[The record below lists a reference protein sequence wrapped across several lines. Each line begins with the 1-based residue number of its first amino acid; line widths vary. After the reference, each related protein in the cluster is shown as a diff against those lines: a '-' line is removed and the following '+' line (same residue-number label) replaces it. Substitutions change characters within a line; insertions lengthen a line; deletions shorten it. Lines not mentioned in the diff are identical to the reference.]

1 MKKILGLDLGT
12 NSIGWAVVN
21 ADDNGKPVSIEG
33 MGSRIVP
40 LTPDDANEFTKGNA
54 ISKNRSRTEKRT
66 ARKGYDRYQLRREN
80 LTNELR
86 KLKMLPDER
95 LIKLP
100 VLELWELRAKAA
112 TKGIQL
118 TLPEIGRVLYH
129 INQKRGYKHAKSDE
143 SADTKQKAYV
153 AEVNARY
160 AMIKA
165 RNKTIGQYFAEKLKE
180 TEIETSNGK
189 FYTYRIKEQVFPR
202 RAYEAE
208 FDQIMD
214 CQKVFYSNIL
224 TEKEINKLRSEII
237 FYQRKLKS
245 CKHLVS
251 ICDFE
256 KREYTNKEGKTV
268 YGGPRV
274 APKSSPLFQV
284 CKIWEEV
291 NNLTLKNRKNDELYI
306 SLEQRQKMVDFLDTH
321 EKLTL
326 KDMYSILGISK
337 QDGWWGGKA
346 IGKGLQGNTTKIALK
361 NALCDFSNADDLLRF
376 NLKKVDCKE
385 IDKDTGKEK
394 QVIDEVT
401 GEVMQLIDPILEKE
415 PLYDLW
421 HTIYSISDK
430 EELANAL
437 RNKFNI
443 NDEEIINRLYAIDF
457 VKPGFGNKSAKAIRR
472 ILPYLQQGLK
482 YSDACEYAGFRHS
495 ESLTKAENEAR
506 QLLDKLPAIHKNE
519 LRQPVVEKILNQMI
533 NVVNALMA
541 NYGQFESIRVE
552 LARELKQSKDERNSA
567 FLQNE
572 AMERLNESIAKRLK
586 SEGITPTKRIMEKY
600 KFIFP
605 VKGCI
610 DKKTGKFVSKNFDSM
625 STVNQ
630 CIYCGQSF
638 SLSAALNGDGYEIE
652 HIIPRDLIC
661 DNSQNNKVLSCRD
674 CNSKKSN
681 CTAFDF
687 MRKQNDKFEAYIE
700 RVETWCNDGIIS
712 PAKRERLLLSHEDYL
727 ERKKQGKTTD
737 EDKKYWED
745 FVSRQAG
752 ETQYIS
758 RESIKILKQCCR
770 NVNAT
775 SGTITSILRHLWGYD
790 EILHQLN
797 FERYRKAGLTET
809 VTWESNHGKN
819 KHTKEQIVGWSKRL
833 DHRHHAIDALVV
845 ACTQQ
850 GFIQRINTLNADD
863 TKDLMRKQ
871 IESARIKFE
880 GKKDLLDKYLTSL
893 VPFTTKEVA
902 ENVDKILV
910 SFKAGKKSAS
920 TGKRIKYVKGKRY
933 VLQEGIIVP
942 RGALHEEGVYGQ
954 IEINGKKEI
963 VKKYKLG
970 KGAQGFVFTGK
981 ETYEKKEKSDKK
993 TGLVQKIEDDKIK
1006 NVLDSIVDGN
1016 IRSKILQRLNQ
1027 GFEDGKDYRDD
1038 VKKALDNLNDLDKN
1052 PIFSDN
1058 NHTMPI
1064 HSVRCRTGLT
1074 AITPV
1079 RRNKQ
1084 GEPIGFVKPGNN
1096 HHIAIYSDKDGILH
1110 EHSVTFWH
1118 AVERKKYGLPVI
1130 IDNPKEV
1137 WDSILDKQLPD
1148 SFLENLPDENWNF
1161 KVSLQQN
1168 EMFVLGM
1175 SDEAFDDA
1183 IQNKDY
1189 ASINKYLYRVQ
1200 SISESDYWFRLHVE
1214 TQNDKTPSAKLA
1226 NKYYRVKSLKA
1237 FYELYPHKVY
1247 VSTIGK
1253 IKNLS

>member
-21 ADDNGKPVSIEG
+21 EDENGKPVSIER

-40 LTPDDANEFTKGNA
+40 LTPDDANEFTTGNA
-54 ISKNRSRTEKRT
+54 ISKNKSRTEKRT
-66 ARKGYDRYQLRREN
+66 ARKGYDRYQLRRAN
-80 LTNELR
+80 LTEELR
-86 KLKMLPDER
+86 KLKMLPDEK

-100 VLELWELRAKAA
+100 VLELWETRAKAA

-129 INQKRGYKHAKSDE
+129 INQRRGYKHAKSDE
-143 SADTKQKAYV
+143 TADTKQKAYV
-153 AEVNARY
+153 AEVNERFAL
-160 AMIKA
+160 IKE
-165 RNKTIGQYFAEKLKE
+165 RNQTIGQYFAEKLKE
-180 TEIETSNGK
+180 SEIETPKGR

-202 RAYEAE
+202 QAYEAE
-208 FDQIMD
+208 FDQIME
-214 CQKVFYSNIL
+214 CQKEFYPDIL
-224 TEKEINKLRSEII
+224 TKDEINKLRNEII

-251 ICDFE
+251 FCDFE
-256 KREYTNKEGKTV
+256 KREYKNSEGKIV
-268 YGGPRV
+268 IGGPKV
-274 APKSSPLFQV
+274 APKSSPLFQL

-306 SLEQRQKMVDFLDTH
+306 TLEQRQAMVDFLDTH

-326 KDMYSILGISK
+326 NDMYSILGISK

-361 NALCDFSNADDLLRF
+361 KALDGFANANNLLQF
-376 NLKKVDCKE
+376 NLRKTD
-385 IDKDTGKEK
+385 GKLF
-394 QVIDEVT
+394 DEVT
-401 GEVMQLIDPILEKE
+401 GEVLQVIDPKIERE

-437 RNKFNI
+437 KNKFNI
-443 NDEEIINRLYAIDF
+443 NDEAIINRLYAIDF

-472 ILPYLQQGLK
+472 ILPYLQLGLK
-482 YSDACEYAGFRHS
+482 YSEACEYAGFKHS
-495 ESLTKAENEAR
+495 ESLTKEENEAR
-506 QLLDKLPAIHKNE
+506 PLLEKLPAIQKNA

-541 NYGQFESIRVE
+541 DYGQFDSIHVE
-552 LARELKQSKDERNSA
+552 LARELKQNKDDRNTT

-572 AMERLNESIAKRLK
+572 AMGRLNEAIAKRLTDEYK
-586 SEGITPTKRIMEKY
+586 IKPTKRIVEKY

-605 VKGCI
+605 AKGCI
-610 DKKTGKFVSKNFDSM
+610 DMRGKFVSRNFEGL
-625 STVNQ
+625 STMNQ
-630 CIYCGQSF
+630 CIYCGQPF

-661 DNSQNNKVLSCRD
+661 DNSQNNKVLSCRS

-681 CTAFDF
+681 RTAFDF
-687 MRKQNDKFEAYIE
+687 MRSQGKDALDAYIA
-700 RVETWCNDGIIS
+700 RIETWCKDGIIS
-712 PAKRERLLLSHEDYL
+712 PAKRERLLLSHEDYI

-737 EDKKYWED
+737 DDKKYWED
-745 FVSRQAG
+745 FISRQAS

-758 RESIKILKQCCR
+758 RESIRILKQCCR

-775 SGTITSILRHLWGYD
+775 SGTVTSILRHLWGYD

-797 FERYRKAGLTET
+797 FDRYKQAGLTET
-809 VTWESNHGKN
+809 VTWESNHGKD
-819 KHTKEQIVGWSKRL
+819 KHSKEQIADWSKRL

-863 TKDLMRKQ
+863 TKALMKKQ
-871 IESARIKFE
+871 IESARVQFE
-880 GKKDLLDKYLTSL
+880 EKKDLLDKYLASL
-893 VPFTTKEVA
+893 VPFSTKVVA
-902 ENVDKILV
+902 DEADKILV

-920 TGKRIKYVKGKRY
+920 TGKRIKYTNGRKN
-933 VLQEGIIVP
+933 VLQERIIIP

-954 IEINGKKEI
+954 IEIDGRKEI

-981 ETYEKKEKSDKK
+981 ETYEKKVKQDKK
-993 TGLVQKIEDDKIK
+993 TGIVQIQEDDKIK
-1006 NVLDSIVDGN
+1006 NVLDSIVDKN
-1016 IRSKILQRLNQ
+1016 IRTRILQRLNL
-1027 GFEDGKDYRDD
+1027 GFENGKDYKDD
-1038 VKKALDNLNDLDKN
+1038 VKKALENLNDLDKN
-1052 PIFSDN
+1052 PIYADDN
-1058 NHTMPI
+1058 NTIPI
-1064 HSVRCRTGLT
+1064 RTVRCRTGLS
-1074 AITPV
+1074 AIAPIKY
-1079 RRNKQ
+1079 NEQ

-1096 HHIAIYSDKDGILH
+1096 HHIAIYRDKEGNLH

-1118 AVERKKYGLPVI
+1118 AVERKKYGIPVI
-1130 IDNPKEV
+1130 IDNPREV
-1137 WDSILDKQLPD
+1137 WDSIFDKQLPE
-1148 SFLENLPDENWNF
+1148 SFLEKIPDVNWSF
-1161 KVSLQQN
+1161 EVSLQQN

-1175 SDEAFDDA
+1175 DDEIFEDA
-1183 IQNKDY
+1183 MRNKDF
-1189 ASINKYLYRVQ
+1189 SMINKYLYRVQ
-1200 SISESDYWFRLHVE
+1200 SVSESDYWFRLHIE
-1214 TQNDKTPSAKLA
+1214 TQNDKTPTAKLA
-1226 NKYYRVKSLKA
+1226 KKYHRVKSLKA
-1237 FYELYPHKVY
+1237 FYELHPHKVHIS
-1247 VSTIGK
+1247 VIGK
-1253 IKNLS
+1253 IKEL

>member
-21 ADDNGKPVSIEG
+21 ADENWKPVSIES

-40 LTPDDANEFTKGNA
+40 LSPDDTNEFTKGNA
-54 ISKNRSRTEKRT
+54 ITKNQSRTEKRT

-80 LTNELR
+80 LTAELR
-86 KLKMLPDER
+86 RLKMLPDEK

-112 TKGIQL
+112 TNGSRL

-129 INQKRGYKHAKSDE
+129 ISQKRGYKHAKSDE

-160 AMIKA
+160 AVIKE
-165 RNKTIGQYFAEKLKE
+165 RNQTIGQYFAEKLKE
-180 TEIETSNGK
+180 SEIETPKGK

-208 FDQIMD
+208 FDQIME
-214 CQKVFYSNIL
+214 CQKAFYPDLL
-224 TEKEINKLRSEII
+224 TENEIDKLRNEII

-256 KREYTNKEGKTV
+256 KREYENKEGKIV
-268 YGGPRV
+268 IGGPRV
-274 APKSSPLFQV
+274 APKSSPLFQI

-291 NNLTLKNRKNDELYI
+291 NNITLKNRRNDELYI
-306 SLEQRQKMVDFLDTH
+306 TLEQRRAMVDFLDKH

-326 KDMYSILGISK
+326 SDLYSILGISK

-346 IGKGLQGNTTKIALK
+346 IGKGLQGNTTKIALMK
-361 NALCDFSNADDLLRF
+361 ALGDFENAEKLLQF
-376 NLKKVDCKE
+376 NLKKMDSNLF
-385 IDKDTGKEK
+385 
-394 QVIDEVT
+394 DEVT
-401 GEVMQLIDPILEKE
+401 GEVIQIIDSKVEKE

-437 RNKFNI
+437 KKKYNI
-443 NDEEIINRLYAIDF
+443 SDEDIINRLYAIDF
-457 VKPGFGNKSAKAIRR
+457 VKQGFGNKSAKAMRR

-495 ESLTKAENEAR
+495 DSLTKMENEAR
-506 QLLDKLPAIHKNE
+506 QLLDKLPSIQKNA
-519 LRQPVVEKILNQMI
+519 LRQPIVEKILNQMI
-533 NVVNALMA
+533 NVVNALMSE
-541 NYGQFESIRVE
+541 YGQFDSIRVE
-552 LARELKQSKDERNSA
+552 LARELKQSKDDRNTT

-572 AMERLNESIAKRLK
+572 AMGRLNEAIAKRLEIEYNIK
-586 SEGITPTKRIMEKY
+586 PTKRIIEKY

-605 VKGCI
+605 TKGCI
-610 DKKTGKFVSKNFDSM
+610 DKKTGKFVTKSFDSL

-630 CIYCGQSF
+630 CIYCGKPF
-638 SLSAALNGDGYEIE
+638 SLSAALNGDEYEIE
-652 HIIPRDLIC
+652 HIIPRDLLC
-661 DNSQNNKVLSCRD
+661 DNSQSNKVLSCRS

-681 CTAFDF
+681 KTAFDF
-687 MRKQNDKFEAYIE
+687 MRGQGEQAFEAYID
-700 RVETWCNDGIIS
+700 RVETWCKDGVIS
-712 PAKRERLLLSHEDYL
+712 PSKRERLLLSHEDYM
-727 ERKKQGKTTD
+727 ERKKSGKTTD
-737 EDKKYWED
+737 EDKKYWEE
-745 FVSRQAG
+745 FVSRQAS

-758 RESIKILKQCCR
+758 RESIEILRQCCR
-770 NVNAT
+770 NVYAT
-775 SGTITSILRHLWGYD
+775 SGSVTAILRHLWGYD

-797 FERYRKAGLTET
+797 FERYKHAGLTET

-819 KHTKEQIVGWSKRL
+819 KHTKEQIMDWTKRI

-863 TKDLMRKQ
+863 TKDLMKKQ
-871 IESARIKFE
+871 IESAGVKFE
-880 GKKDLLDKYLTSL
+880 EKKVLLDKYLASL
-893 VPFTTKEVA
+893 MPFKTQTVA
-902 ENVDKILV
+902 NEVDKILI
-910 SFKAGKKSAS
+910 SFKAGKRSAS
-920 TGKRIKYVKGKRY
+920 TGKRIKYIKGKKQ

-954 IEINGKKEI
+954 ITINGEKEI

-981 ETYEKKEKSDKK
+981 ETYEEKVNKK
-993 TGLVQKIEDDKIK
+993 TGEVQVVDKIK

-1016 IRSKILQRLNQ
+1016 IRAKVLQRLNQ
-1027 GFEDGKDYRDD
+1027 GFEEGKDYRND
-1038 VKKALDNLNDLDKN
+1038 VKKALDNLNNLDKN
-1052 PIFSDN
+1052 PIFADEN
-1058 NHTMPI
+1058 KTIPI
-1064 HSVRCRTGLT
+1064 RSVRCRTGLS
-1074 AITPV
+1074 AVVPV
-1079 RRNKQ
+1079 KRNEQ
-1084 GEPIGFVKPGNN
+1084 GDPTGFVKPGNN
-1096 HHIAIYSDKDGILH
+1096 HHIAIYRDEEGLLK
-1110 EHSVTFWH
+1110 EHAVTFWH
-1118 AVERKKYGLPVI
+1118 AVERKKYGIPVI
-1130 IDNPKEV
+1130 IDNPKGV
-1137 WDSILDKQLPD
+1137 WDNIMDKQPPESFLEQLPD
-1148 SFLENLPDENWNF
+1148 VNWTF
-1161 KVSLQQN
+1161 EASLQQN

-1175 SDEAFDDA
+1175 EDDA
-1183 IQNKDY
+1183 FEDAVHNNDY
-1189 ASINKYLYRVQ
+1189 ATISKYLYRVQ
-1200 SISESDYWFRLHVE
+1200 SVSESDYWFRLHIE

-1226 NKYYRVKSLKA
+1226 RKYHRIKSLKA
-1237 FYELYPHKVY
+1237 FYELHPHKVHI
-1247 VSTIGK
+1247 SMIGK
-1253 IKNLS
+1253 IIEL